1 MMYPPLVEKN
11 VLSEDAVKRILSLQ
25 AECKS
30 PVGAYT
36 GNSKGWAHVRRQ
48 VASFINA
55 RDGVSDS
62 TEENIYLTNGASEA
76 VRLAF
81 SALVRNGND
90 GILIP
95 IP

>member
-1 MMYPPLVEKN
+1 MMYPPLLDTG
-11 VLSEDAVKRILSLQ
+11 VLSKDSVNRIKNMQ

-30 PVGAYT
+30 PPGAYT

-48 VASFINA
+48 VAQFINA

-81 SALVRNGND
+81 STLVRNSND